1 MRDLKRAA
9 GALHRM
15 NVQHVLI
22 GLSDRGTYASS
33 ADAAGTRVRP
43 FPAVLSDVTGGGDA
57 ALAGAICG
65 LLDQQPLA
73 EAARWG
79 QAAAALTVSVPETVS
94 PTLSP
99 ADIAGD
105 AEETPKGPCRM
116 THPDLDIAP
125 EIADALA
132 QGRAVVALESTIIA
146 HGMPYPG
153 NLVTARALEHIIR
166 NEGAM
171 PATIAVLDG
180 RLKVGLDEAE
190 LEHVAQSPDMAK
202 ASVRDLPVLIAGKRD
217 GATTVAST
225 MRIAAMAGIRVF
237 ATGGIGGVHR
247 GVETTG
253 DVSADLTELAL
264 SPVAVVSA
272 GAKAILDLPRTLEM
286 LETLSVPVIGYQC
299 DEFPAF
305 YSRSSG
311 LRVPARADSPEEI
324 AAHPRRALAP
334 VGRRRRADRQSD
346 PERGRNSRAEDRSA
360 DRRGLAGC
368 KGAGNRRQGRDAV
381 PARAHPRSDRRA
393 RASAQM
399 SHSRSTTPSLA
410 ARIARAFSTSAE

>member
-1 MRDLKRAA
+1 
-9 GALHRM
+9 
-15 NVQHVLI
+15 
-22 GLSDRGTYASS
+22 
-33 ADAAGTRVRP
+33 
-43 FPAVLSDVTGGGDA
+43 
-57 ALAGAICG
+57 
-65 LLDQQPLA
+65 
-73 EAARWG
+73 
-79 QAAAALTVSVPETVS
+79 
-94 PTLSP
+94 
-99 ADIAGD
+99 
-105 AEETPKGPCRM
+105 M

-125 EIADALA
+125 EIADALS

-153 NLVTARALEHIIR
+153 NVVTARALEHVIR
-166 NEGAM
+166 NESAL
-171 PATIAVLDG
+171 PATIAVLGG

-190 LEHVAQSPDMAK
+190 LEHVAQSPNMAK
-202 ASVRDLPVLIAGKRD
+202 ASVRDLPFLIAGKRD

-247 GVETTG
+247 GVETTA

-299 DEFPAF
+299 DHFPAF

-311 LRVPARADSPEEI
+311 LRVPARADDPEEI
-324 AAHPRRALAP
+324 AAILAARWRLSDVGGVLIANPIPSADEIPAQKIEAQIAVALRDATAQGIAGKDVTPFLLARIRDLTQGESQRANVALAL
-334 VGRRRRADRQSD
+334 
-346 PERGRNSRAEDRSA
+346 N
-360 DRRGLAGC
+360 
-368 KGAGNRRQGRDAV
+368 N
-381 PARAHPRSDRRA
+381 
-393 RASAQM
+393 AQ
-399 SHSRSTTPSLA
+399 LG

>member
-1 MRDLKRAA
+1 
-9 GALHRM
+9 
-15 NVQHVLI
+15 
-22 GLSDRGTYASS
+22 
-33 ADAAGTRVRP
+33 
-43 FPAVLSDVTGGGDA
+43 
-57 ALAGAICG
+57 
-65 LLDQQPLA
+65 
-73 EAARWG
+73 
-79 QAAAALTVSVPETVS
+79 
-94 PTLSP
+94 
-99 ADIAGD
+99 
-105 AEETPKGPCRM
+105 M

-125 EIADALA
+125 EIAEALA

-153 NLVTARALEHIIR
+153 NVVTARALEHITR
-166 NEGAM
+166 NEGAV
-171 PATIAVLDG
+171 PATIAVLGG

-190 LEHVAQSPDMAK
+190 LEQVAQSPGMAK
-202 ASVRDLPVLIAGKRD
+202 ASVRDLPVLIAAKRD

-247 GVETTG
+247 GVETTA

-311 LRVPARADSPEEI
+311 LRIPARADDPEEI
-324 AAHPRRALAP
+324 AAILAARWRLSDGGGALIANPIPSADEIPAEKIEAQIAVALRDAKAQGIAGKEVTPFLLARIRDLTQGESQRANVALAL
-334 VGRRRRADRQSD
+334 
-346 PERGRNSRAEDRSA
+346 N
-360 DRRGLAGC
+360 
-368 KGAGNRRQGRDAV
+368 N
-381 PARAHPRSDRRA
+381 
-393 RASAQM
+393 AQ
-399 SHSRSTTPSLA
+399 LG